1 MSQYSNQKAYDD
13 LSHKCK
19 NIANKALEHFPKKGS
34 KDEEDIIVYIYD
46 FLGKMLFD
54 LKWWE
59 KYKPYPGIL
68 ERGIEHFKTWGYMTE
83 FFKEIEN
90 YNETNYSKKERD
102 DLINFIF
109 SEATDRL
116 MNF

>member
-46 FLGKMLFD
+46 FLGKMLTVS
-54 LKWWE
+54 
-59 KYKPYPGIL
+59 
-68 ERGIEHFKTWGYMTE
+68 EHPFKSVTAIVFFWAYWSYEAHSTESDTW
-83 FFKEIEN
+83 
-90 YNETNYSKKERD
+90 
-102 DLINFIF
+102 
-109 SEATDRL
+109 
-116 MNF
+116 